1 METSPMNSSGRSSRT
16 TNADDFDAE
25 EIKEYERVRQETL
38 NINSQLTGAL
48 PQQVIV
54 LKSASYKQQ
63 FINKLKDRVSKNA
76 LIEAH
81 VVSLQEDE
89 EILE

>member
-1 METSPMNSSGRSSRT
+1 MNSSGRSSRT

-48 PQQVIV
+48 P
-54 LKSASYKQQ
+54 
-63 FINKLKDRVSKNA
+63 
-76 LIEAH
+76 
-81 VVSLQEDE
+81 
-89 EILE
+89 